1 MDGHEF
7 NADDLPSNEFKNIFE
22 EKIQIDELKS
32 HCESSDDKFG
42 DIEEWVTKYNPN
54 IILSYNIINKTC
66 TSKNNNAKCC
76 RYINYYIDHII
87 DIINSSHLRKEYKE
101 RLSELIENLWE
112 GRLNSSSSYNCTR
125 EKQAYSTVE
134 RCILK
139 QIYDFL
145 EDKETIQNTIT
156 DTSKTIGKYNEYLKD
171 KFCSIYKNNKY
182 TIEKKYINI
191 HNDSDETKSVQ
202 YNKLPLSYEFLN
214 SMTSKK
220 NNNFTV
226 SISNEK
232 PIFLISDGGQK
243 QLKALGSSQHQS
255 FSPQEDSKSGRE
267 ETYASNFSLL
277 HISSIIVSTFLG
289 VIFICS
295 ILCKFS
301 PLGNKLHN
309 QIIKNKITEN
319 MNEEEIQEYLENS
332 QHNQYQV
339 AYNSVPY

>member
-1 MDGHEF
+1 
-7 NADDLPSNEFKNIFE
+7 
-22 EKIQIDELKS
+22 
-32 HCESSDDKFG
+32 
-42 DIEEWVTKYNPN
+42 
-54 IILSYNIINKTC
+54 
-66 TSKNNNAKCC
+66 
-76 RYINYYIDHII
+76 
-87 DIINSSHLRKEYKE
+87 
-101 RLSELIENLWE
+101 
-112 GRLNSSSSYNCTR
+112 RLNSSSSYNCTR